1 MSSSTPKRQGRLANL
16 LRRSGKDDGAPDKS
30 ELPPPMADG
39 AAWSAHGAAIERSR
53 EAAEAAQ
60 AIAAHVAKQRAA
72 ADVLHDRVHTASARA
87 EELAAGFGRVT
98 DAFERLGLVALNAG
112 LEGAR
117 LGETQGRAL
126 LLVSDEVR
134 NHVARGSESA
144 RELTA
149 TLSDVAADVSKLQSY
164 VDQVRQGAQDASQEA
179 ARVAA
184 AATEAGRAI
193 VELGSRLQ
201 EATGSDP
208 ETARLMA
215 QASEHAKALVSALGA
230 LGNAPPKL
238 VMNALRP
245 ALGPLARLLGDPA
258 GDAGGA
264 DASEAE
270 ER

>member
-1 MSSSTPKRQGRLANL
+1 MATPTRASRLANL
-16 LRRSGKDDGAPDKS
+16 LRRSANDK
-30 ELPPPMADG
+30 ADAAGPVDEG
-39 AAWSAHGAAIERSR
+39 AAWSAHGLAIKRSR

-72 ADVLHDRVHTASARA
+72 ADVLNDRLRTAAARA
-87 EELAAGFGRVT
+87 QELAAGFGRVT

-117 LGETQGRAL
+117 MGELQGRAL

-149 TLSDVAADVSKLQSY
+149 ALTDVAADVAKLHSH

-184 AATEAGRAI
+184 ASSEAERSI
-193 VELGSRLQ
+193 VELGNHLQ

-208 ETARLMA
+208 ETAKLVA
-215 QASEHAKALVSALGA
+215 QAGEHAKALVNALGA
-230 LGNAPPKL
+230 LGGKAPPKL
-238 VMNALRP
+238 VLGALRP
-245 ALGPLARLLGDPA
+245 VLGPLARLLGDPA
-258 GDAGGA
+258 ALAPDGDEGPG
-264 DASEAE
+264 
-270 ER
+270 